1 MKGDQ
6 IDGERVQAMIL
17 AGSMADYALLLV
29 GGQGLNGPIL
39 PAHPDEFS
47 AAAKALRIAA
57 ERYNDHVI
65 SMHRRGVNNGQ

>member
-1 MKGDQ
+1 MKDNQ

-17 AGSMADYALLLV
+17 AGSMADCALLLV
-29 GGQGLNGPIL
+29 GGRGLNGSIS

-57 ERYNDHVI
+57 ERYNDHVM
-65 SMHRRGVNNGQ
+65 STHQRGRASGH